1 MTKYLIEQ
9 NNECYSIKN
18 NYYRLGSPEDLNQLS
33 NWYIKYGSS
42 NISELSITQ
51 DFKEMPMIKK
61 SEVNNIWETEF
72 EIDTNDITDNIE
84 LIFDRYNRVIKYKC
98 EPYKIYDKVDEK
110 FNLRKWIEPYKEY
123 GVEWYRN
130 SDTVTRLGDAVGL
143 TAITGGENDFN
154 NLYPWNSM
162 KRCNLSD
169 NGQVLAYY
177 GDSNYKTDG
186 SNGEVMVEIPKFWYK
201 VVNDEVNNKIQFWI
215 CDSELEGYELHPA
228 FYRERTKLCDDLTG
242 KAIEVDKRYVGAY
255 LGCVVD
261 EKLCSRS
268 GVYPKNNIKIGDS
281 RNHAKARGNGWGIE
295 DYNLFYAIQLLYL
308 VEYADFDSQSKIG
321 RGYTSM
327 GSASKVKTG
336 GTDELGN
343 ESGNA
348 NNDGESGKKQVSYR
362 GIEDIWGNYFYWID
376 GFFSDSNRNILIGN
390 SGFNDKGIKYEYMY
404 RTMINAK
411 VEGYISNIFGNKR
424 VGFAIKEG
432 GGISNSKIYDYGQL
446 YLNSV
451 LYVGGFSSSGSDAGI
466 FMFISKV
473 GNSEYS
479 SDVVARCSF

>member
-9 NNECYSIKN
+9 NNECYSVKN

-72 EIDTNDITDNIE
+72 EIDTNDIDDNIE
-84 LIFDRYNRVIKYKC
+84 LIVDRYNRVIKYKC
-98 EPYKIYDKVDEK
+98 EPYKIYDKIDEK
-110 FNLRKWIEPYKEY
+110 FNLRKLIEPYKEY

-130 SDTVTRLGDAVGL
+130 SDTVNRLGDAMGL
-143 TAITGGENDFN
+143 TAITGGQNDFS

-169 NGQVLAYY
+169 DGEVLAYY

-186 SNGEVMVEIPKFWYK
+186 SNGQVMVEIPKFWYK

-242 KAIEVDKRYVGAY
+242 KAIKVDKRYVGVY
-255 LGCVVD
+255 LGCIED
-261 EKLCSRS
+261 DKLCSKS
-268 GVYPKNNIKIGDS
+268 GVSPKASVTMSEGRDY
-281 RNHAKARGNGWGIE
+281 AKARGNGWGIE

-321 RGYTSM
+321 RGYVSM
-327 GSASKVKTG
+327 SSSSKTKTG
-336 GTDELGN
+336 GTDSLGN
-343 ESGNA
+343 ESGSE
-348 NNDGESGKKQVSYR
+348 NNNGESGKNQVSYR
-362 GIEDIWGNYFYWID
+362 GIEDIWGNYYYWID
-376 GFFSDSNRNILIGN
+376 GFYCDNNRNILIGN
-390 SGFNDKGIKYEYMY
+390 SGFNDSGTKYEYIY
-404 RTMINAK
+404 RTVLN
-411 VEGYISNIFGNKR
+411 SNIGNYIVDIFGDKR
-424 VGFAIKEG
+424 VGFVIKTSGDNSNYKIPDYAYIANNKIPYAG
-432 GGISNSKIYDYGQL
+432 G
-446 YLNSV
+446 
-451 LYVGGFSSSGSDAGI
+451 SSWAGNEAGI
-466 FMFISKV
+466 FSFRCSNAFSDK
-473 GNSEYS
+473 GNEI
-479 SDVVARCSF
+479 VARCSF

>member
-1 MTKYLIEQ
+1 MAKYLIEQ

-84 LIFDRYNRVIKYKC
+84 LIVDRYNRVIKYKC
-98 EPYKIYDKVDEK
+98 EPHKIYDKIDEK
-110 FNLRKWIEPYKEY
+110 FNLRKLIEPYKEY

-130 SDTVTRLGDAVGL
+130 SDTINRLGDAMGL
-143 TAITGGENDFN
+143 TAITGGQNDFS

-169 NGQVLAYY
+169 DGQVLAYY

-186 SNGEVMVEIPKFWYK
+186 SNGQVMVEIPKFWYK
-201 VVNDEVNNKIQFWI
+201 VVNDEINNKIQFWI

-242 KAIEVDKRYVGAY
+242 KAIEVDKRYLGAY
-255 LGCVVD
+255 LGCIEND
-261 EKLCSRS
+261 KLCSKS
-268 GVYPKNNIKIGDS
+268 GVKPTAGITMSDN
-281 RNHAKARGNGWGIE
+281 RNYAKVRGNGWGIE

-308 VEYADFDSQSKIG
+308 IEYADFDSQSKIG
-321 RGYTSM
+321 RGWVGTS
-327 GSASKVKTG
+327 ATRKTG
-336 GTDELGN
+336 GTDSLGN
-343 ESGNA
+343 ESGNE
-348 NNDGESGKKQVSYR
+348 NNNGESGVSQVSYR
-362 GIEDIWGNYFYWID
+362 GIEDIWGNYMHWID
-376 GFFSDSNRNILIGN
+376 GFFCDNNMNILIGN
-390 SGFNDKGIKYEYMY
+390 SGFNDMGNKYEYIY
-404 RTMINAK
+404 RTTLSGNIAN
-411 VEGYISNIFGNKR
+411 YIVDIFGNR
-424 VGFAIKEG
+424 RTGFVIKEASG
-432 GGISNSKIYDYGQL
+432 SSTSKFYDYGSL
-446 YLNSV
+446 YKNCIPTASSV
-451 LYVGGFSSSGSDAGI
+451 SNGGDMGGI
-466 FMFISKV
+466 FSLRC
-473 GNSEYS
+473 SYSYS
-479 SDVVARCSF
+479 SKSNDITARCSF